1 MCIDSD
7 DATLVEDGLSRRE
20 AMALTVATVTM
31 AAGGAEAATL
41 TKVSERAVDIKTAD
55 GTCDAVLLN
64 AGDKPAPAVI
74 WFPDGFGRR
83 PAHVDMGKRLAAEGY
98 AVLVINPYYRVRRAP
113 VLPPDFD
120 FNKPEDREKGMK
132 MIAMLDHDAVIRDAS
147 SFVAFLD
154 TQPEVN
160 PKAKI
165 GAVGFCLGGSMTVR
179 AQAAAPDRVGASVSF
194 HGGGLVS
201 EDANSPHKLVARTK
215 GAYHIAIGIDDDE
228 KQPEAKTVM
237 AKALEDAKRPY
248 TQEVY
253 PGAKHGWMVPDR
265 PVYDH
270 DQAERGWTAM
280 LRLYK
285 QALI

>member
-41 TKVSERAVDIKTAD
+41 AKVSERAVDIKTAD
-55 GTCDAVLLN
+55 GICDAVLLH

-147 SFVAFLD
+147 SFVAQRPASGSRGSAGCGCAA
-154 TQPEVN
+154 TGCR
-160 PKAKI
+160 ARGST
-165 GAVGFCLGGSMTVR
+165 GARRSAASDRRCGPAVR
-179 AQAAAPDRVGASVSF
+179 ADAGCTGTGLRARRGAGRTDRSASPV
-194 HGGGLVS
+194 
-201 EDANSPHKLVARTK
+201 PRT
-215 GAYHIAIGIDDDE
+215 
-228 KQPEAKTVM
+228 T
-237 AKALEDAKRPY
+237 L
-248 TQEVY
+248 
-253 PGAKHGWMVPDR
+253 
-265 PVYDH
+265 
-270 DQAERGWTAM
+270 
-280 LRLYK
+280 
-285 QALI
+285 